1 MLRQFSFAE
10 RHIEVEIAELA
21 GSTRLD
27 LKNVIAREGGPLTGS
42 AELLILRRGVKSLTI
57 NGARHA
63 LRRSGSEIDVDSLP
77 DFYDPESYED
87 LIERLTR
94 EIVTVNP
101 WLAYR
106 APFSDVFASYT
117 PGEEEIKD
125 PTSLPGTSTAGPTS
139 TSDTPNRAAY

>member
-1 MLRQFSFAE
+1 MLRQFNFAE
-10 RHIEVEIAELA
+10 KHIEVEIAELR

-27 LKNVIAREGGPLTGS
+27 LKNVIAREGGALAGS
-42 AELLILRRGVKSLTI
+42 AELLILRRGVKSLTV

-63 LRRSGSEIDVDSLP
+63 LRRSGGEIDVDSLP

-94 EIVTVNP
+94 EIVAVNP

-106 APFSDVFASYT
+106 APFSDVFAAYAQAA
-117 PGEEEIKD
+117 EEKD
-125 PTSLPGTSTAGPTS
+125 PTMLPGTSTGEPTS
-139 TSDTPNRAAY
+139 TSDTPNQAAY